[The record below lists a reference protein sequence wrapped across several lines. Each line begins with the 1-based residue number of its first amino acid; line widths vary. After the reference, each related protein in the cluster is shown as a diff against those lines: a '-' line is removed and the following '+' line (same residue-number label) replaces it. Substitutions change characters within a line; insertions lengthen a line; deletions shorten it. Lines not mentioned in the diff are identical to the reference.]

1 MANVL
6 KSGLDYF
13 SFDVDFFEDEK
24 IEFISAKFGIKGEII
39 AVKLLCRIYRNGY
52 YIKWGKDES
61 LLFAKRVGDGVTDA
75 LVSSVV
81 SELIRRGFFDK
92 TIFDRFQI
100 LTSRGI
106 QKRYIEATK
115 RRKDVDMKEDYY
127 LLGDQNV
134 NINRIDVNIN
144 RENVNINS
152 QRKEKESKEKESKG
166 NYNTIPLQDFQII
179 ESFLNVHPEYK
190 AMLEKNQFKEDDPY
204 YLLYKRLK
212 LICTGDMIGGVT
224 GFQALKTAVDN
235 IKAEDWFVN
244 NGGLFMLINPSKPIG
259 FAKTNIA
266 KYMRKLKNGNTGNYK
281 KQTTRPTATRGFGE
295 QTVRVIS
302 L

>member
-1 MANVL
+1 MAKDPTIPFYASDFMMDTMQLDDELVGAYIRILCLLWVNGKCYSDAKALLRISPNAPKVIEAL
-6 KSGLDYF
+6 KDKFTFYDDGTFTNNRL
-13 SFDVDFFEDEK
+13 EK
-24 IEFISAKFGIKGEII
+24 E
-39 AVKLLCRIYRNGY
+39 R
-52 YIKWGKDES
+52 
-61 LLFAKRVGDGVTDA
+61 AKRQ
-75 LVSSVV
+75 
-81 SELIRRGFFDK
+81 E
-92 TIFDRFQI
+92 
-100 LTSRGI
+100 
-106 QKRYIEATK
+106 
-115 RRKDVDMKEDYY
+115 
-127 LLGDQNV
+127 
-134 NINRIDVNIN
+134 N
-144 RENVNINS
+144 REKRKEAGSLGAKKRWQNDSKTNGKSYSKKIT
-152 QRKEKESKEKESKG
+152 KEKEKEKEKEDE
-166 NYNTIPLQDFQII
+166 NEKEYEEELLTIPSLDFILFDP
-179 ESFLNVHPEYK
+179 FLEIHPEYK
-190 AMLEKNQFKEDDPY
+190 DMLERNQFKEDDPY

-212 LICTGDMIGGVT
+212 LICGGDMIGGVT